1 MTSYETT
8 TDIAAPAEQVWSIL
22 TDAAAYPSWNSTI
35 ISMEGAIADGQTI
48 SLVTT
53 LNPKRTFR
61 LTVSGIEAPS
71 SMVWSDGMPLG
82 LFSGVRTFS
91 VAPTDDGGST
101 FSMIERYSGLLAPL
115 ITKSIPDM
123 SDSFDAFAADLKVAA
138 ESAV

>member
-8 TDIAAPAEQVWSIL
+8 TDIAAPVEQVWSIL

-35 ISMEGAIADGQTI
+35 ISMEGVIGDGETI
-48 SLVTT
+48 SLVSTI
-53 LNPKRTFR
+53 NPKRTFR

-91 VAPTDDGGST
+91 VVPTEDGGST
-101 FSMIERYSGLLAPL
+101 FSMVERYSGLLAPL

-138 ESAV
+138 ESAA

>member
-8 TDIAAPAEQVWSIL
+8 TDIAAPVEQVWSIL
-22 TDAAAYPSWNSTI
+22 TEAAAYPSWNSTI
-35 ISMEGAIADGQTI
+35 ISMEGVIADGETI

-82 LFSGVRTFS
+82 LFSGVRTFR
-91 VAPTDDGGST
+91 VASTDDGGST
-101 FSMIERYSGLLAPL
+101 FSMVERYSGLLAPL

-138 ESAV
+138 ESAA